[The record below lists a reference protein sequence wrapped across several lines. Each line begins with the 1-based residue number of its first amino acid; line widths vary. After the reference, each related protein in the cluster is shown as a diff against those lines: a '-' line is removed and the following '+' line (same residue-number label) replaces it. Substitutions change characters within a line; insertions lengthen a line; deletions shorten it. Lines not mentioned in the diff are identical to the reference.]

1 VAETPKAL
9 DPVDVMLDKK
19 RRLRFTMGSLR
30 RAQRR
35 LEEIRGE
42 KISIFELL
50 SEKNKDKLSPDE
62 IVVLFHQGL
71 RADDPNLTEEQVE
84 ELIDVR
90 ELDALAEKLAQAL
103 GGQARPDGKEKE
115 GRADASPL
123 PPSPGSTSGPS
134 GAPS

>member
-1 VAETPKAL
+1 MAETPKAL

-71 RADDPNLTEEQVE
+71 VADDPGLTEEKLE
-84 ELIDVR
+84 DMIDVR
-90 ELDALAEKLAQAL
+90 SLDALAEKLALAL
-103 GGQARPDGKEKE
+103 GGEGQPAVPGKEGK
-115 GRADASPL
+115 ADASPL
-123 PPSPGSTSGPS
+123 SPGSTSGPS
-134 GAPS
+134 GASS